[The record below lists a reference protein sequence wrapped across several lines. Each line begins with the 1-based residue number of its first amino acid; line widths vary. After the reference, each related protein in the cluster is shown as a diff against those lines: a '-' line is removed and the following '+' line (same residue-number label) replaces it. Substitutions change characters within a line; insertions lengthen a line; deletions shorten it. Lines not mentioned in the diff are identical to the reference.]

1 MPEMSLI
8 RIGRALLPADED
20 SEVRMLKIPERVA
33 HKSKVTVP
41 RLSKTHSTFFGVL
54 SDICEHWPENAEFDP
69 EGDPEFLRAY
79 LLCRVGHRES
89 VTAPWPDDPK
99 AQQRLMEFIDAAM
112 TRLRAKKE
120 YPFLRHLVAGGEPCI
135 ALHFAKSISHEVMDE
150 TEFRPV
156 ADRVYAEIYALT
168 GIDVSD
174 LILEHKTRRPV
185 AA

>member
-20 SEVRMLKIPERVA
+20 SEARMLKIPERVA

-54 SDICEHWPENAEFDP
+54 SDVCQHWPHGAEPNP
-69 EGDPEFLRAY
+69 EGDAELLRSW
-79 LLCRVGHRES
+79 LLCRVDHCLKLDFPMLS
-89 VTAPWPDDPK
+89 DAK
-99 AQQRLMEFIDAAM
+99 AQQRLMASIDGM
-112 TRLRAKKE
+112 IQRFRIKGE
-120 YPFLRHLVAGGEPCI
+120 YPFWREGVVDGEPAI
-135 ALHFAKSISHEVMDE
+135 RLFLAKSISHEVMDE

-174 LILEHKTRRPV
+174 LIIEHKTRR
-185 AA
+185 AAA